1 MPTKPLPARPSVDH
15 LKKQA
20 KDLLDAH
27 RAGTVAT
34 AQRLREFHPRFRH
47 ANDTEIAKSKFKLS
61 DAQLTIAREYG
72 FPSWPQLKD
81 YVEAPGQEDLQAP
94 AHERIKDAAFRHAVE
109 LLDAG
114 RADELRTWLKKHPH
128 LVRQH
133 VALPGSNYFTNPALL
148 EFIAENPT
156 RHGTLPPNIAEVAR
170 VILDAGAADDRASL
184 DSALDLVASSVVARQ
199 CRVQLDLVALLCRYG
214 ADPTPA
220 ARIAALH
227 GEFAAVEALLA
238 SGATLDLPVAAAL
251 GRMDDARA
259 LIATA
264 TAEQLDAAVAMAAN
278 HGHAD
283 LVALL
288 LNAGAQVNRFSPVG
302 AHSHATPLHQA
313 VASGQEDIVR
323 LLVER
328 GANLSIR
335 DIRYNGTPL
344 EWAEF
349 LGHAAIADYLRE
361 L

>member
-1 MPTKPLPARPSVDH
+1 MPTKLLPTRPSLDH

-27 RAGTVAT
+27 RAGTMAA
-34 AQRLREFHPRFRH
+34 AQRIREFHPRFRR
-47 ANDTEIAKSKFKLS
+47 ANDAEIAKSTFKLS

-81 YVEAPGQEDLQAP
+81 YVEAPDREDLQSP
-94 AHERIKDAAFRHAVE
+94 THERIKDAAFRHAVE

-114 RADELRTWLKKHPH
+114 RAGELRAWLHGHPH

-156 RHGTLPPNIAEVAR
+156 RHGTLPPNIAVVAR
-170 VILDAGAADDRASL
+170 VILDAGAADDRAGL
-184 DSALDLVASSVVARQ
+184 DSALELVASSLVAR
-199 CRVQLDLVALLCRYG
+199 RYGVQLDLVALLCSYG

-220 ARIAALH
+220 ARIAALY
-227 GEFAAVEALLA
+227 GEFAAVEALLE

-251 GRMDDARA
+251 GRIDDARA
-259 LIATA
+259 MVATA
-264 TAEQLDAAVAMAAN
+264 TAEQLDAALAVAAN

-283 LVALL
+283 LVTLL
-288 LNAGAQVNRFSPVG
+288 LDAGAHVNRFSPVG

-313 VASGQEDIVR
+313 VASGQEKVVR

-328 GANLSIR
+328 GADRSIK
-335 DIRYNGTPL
+335 DIRYNRTPL
-344 EWAEF
+344 DWAEY